1 MDTSFTGFLNQKVVQ
16 PTKKVAKKVLSSP
29 AALIVPGLNAAAIA
43 YQAKQP
49 ISKSYND
56 YVLTEQRKAAAK
68 NAPKSSTPS
77 TSKTPSA
84 GSTGSSV
91 GASRGTTSIVS
102 SSQQKQKSE
111 KTPEQKYQE
120 DLQKQ
125 IQSGYRSQ
133 LDFLSSQEQAAQ
145 QALPGQLSQIESE
158 FGVIQPQLEAQLK
171 EQQTRGMQQEE
182 SLRMQEQQALAD
194 TRRRAEE
201 ASIRAVQQFG
211 GVGGSS
217 AGQAASELIGR
228 EQLRSAGSV
237 QQQRVAGI
245 QDIGNQ
251 LRTVQAEYNAN
262 VNKLALEKQKA
273 LEGVRNQFN
282 QTIKEIQAARM
293 SAGVTKANQTIS
305 ALQEFA
311 GRRRQIEDQATAL
324 QNSLTQARESAAL
337 QLQSLSLQNQLQ
349 QGSPINYTGFTNPV
363 ERGKVISTV
372 IAQVGNNPT
381 LLAQYGLRRLPGAGG
396 GEDLFISEQDGSVYN
411 MSGVQ
416 YK

>member
-1 MDTSFTGFLNQKVVQ
+1 MNPFDLTPSYLKFDLSKYTTSKKTPQMSVYKPETGATSSQVKPTTPTTVKTTQ
-16 PTKKVAKKVLSSP
+16 PSKTTAQATKKP
-29 AALIVPGLNAAAIA
+29 TG
-43 YQAKQP
+43 
-49 ISKSYND
+49 
-56 YVLTEQRKAAAK
+56 
-68 NAPKSSTPS
+68 
-77 TSKTPSA
+77 KTA
-84 GSTGSSV
+84 
-91 GASRGTTSIVS
+91 
-102 SSQQKQKSE
+102 
-111 KTPEQKYQE
+111 EQKYQE
-120 DLQKQ
+120 DVQKQ

-133 LDFLSSQEQAAQ
+133 LDFLSSQEKAAQ

-228 EQLRSAGSV
+228 EQLRSAGAV

-251 LRTVQAEYNAN
+251 LRTIQAEYNAN

-349 QGSPINYTGFTNPV
+349 QGSPINYTGFTNPA

-381 LLAQYGLRRLPGAGG
+381 LLAQYGLRRLPGVGG
-396 GEDLFISEQDGSVYN
+396 GEDLFISEQDGAVYN
-411 MSGVQ
+411 ISGVQ

>member
-1 MDTSFTGFLNQKVVQ
+1 MNPFGTPDYLKFDLSKYSKPKATAQMSRVEPQMSKVTDTAASSQARFLATQ
-16 PTKKVAKKVLSSP
+16 
-29 AALIVPGLNAAAIA
+29 
-43 YQAKQP
+43 
-49 ISKSYND
+49 
-56 YVLTEQRKAAAK
+56 
-68 NAPKSSTPS
+68 PKSKTRPTTTGTKTQTSGQKTS
-77 TSKTPSA
+77 TSKTSGKSA
-84 GSTGSSV
+84 
-91 GASRGTTSIVS
+91 
-102 SSQQKQKSE
+102 
-111 KTPEQKYQE
+111 EQKYQE
-120 DLQKQ
+120 DLRKQ
-125 IQSGYRSQ
+125 IQAGYKSQ
-133 LDFLSSQEQAAQ
+133 LDFLTAQEQAAQ
-145 QALPGQLSQIESE
+145 QALPTQLAQVESE
-158 FGVIQPQLEAQLK
+158 FGAIQPQLEAQLK

-201 ASIRAVQQFG
+201 ASQRAVQQFG

-217 AGQAASELIGR
+217 AAQAASELIGR
-228 EQLRSAGSV
+228 EQLRTAGAV

-251 LRTVQAEYNAN
+251 LRTIQAEYNAN

-282 QTIKEIQAARM
+282 QTIKEIQAAKM

-311 GRRRQIEDQATAL
+311 ARRRQIEDQSTAL
-324 QNSLTQARESAAL
+324 QNALTQARESAAI
-337 QLQSLSLQNQLQ
+337 QLQSLSLQNQVQ
-349 QGSPINYTGFTNPV
+349 QGTPIAFSAFTNPV

-372 IAQVGNNPT
+372 IAQVGDNPA
-381 LLAQYGLRRLPGAGG
+381 LLAQYGLRKLPGVGG